1 MTVAVIVVNWNG
13 GTLLRR
19 CLEAL
24 ARQTHPADRIIVV
37 DNASTDDSLER
48 AEPFLGG
55 AQVIRLNEN
64 VGFARANNLAAAAA
78 ADFDA
83 LALLN
88 PDAFADARWLEA
100 LVGAAER
107 HPVYGSFASQM
118 RLAATPEI
126 LDGAGDAYHVSGRA
140 WRRGYGSSAADWPA
154 HDAEVF
160 APCAAAA
167 LYRRSAFDDVRGFDE
182 RYFCYFEDVDLGFRL
197 RLKGHP
203 CLYVHDA
210 KVDHVSSALTGRRS
224 DFSTYHGER
233 NIVWTY
239 LKDMPGWLLWW
250 YLPQHIVLNLVSL
263 VFYASRGQAGV
274 VWRAKLDAIRSLPAI
289 IRERGEVQRSRRV
302 DVDVVRRALTHG
314 MTGPYLRRYSSSV
327 EQPVP

>member
-24 ARQTHPADRIIVV
+24 AGQTRPADRVIVV
-37 DNASTDDSLER
+37 DNASTDGSLER

-55 AQVIRLNEN
+55 VQVIRLNEN

-78 ADFDA
+78 AGFDA

-88 PDAFADARWLEA
+88 PDAFADTRWLEA

-107 HPVYGSFASQM
+107 NPAYGSFASQM

-140 WRRGYGSSAADWPA
+140 WRSGYGLSAAEWPP
-154 HDAEVF
+154 HDADVF

-167 LYRRSAFDDVRGFDE
+167 LYRRSAFDDVQGFDE

-197 RLKGHP
+197 RLKGYP

-233 NIVWTY
+233 NMVWTF
-239 LKDMPGWLLWW
+239 LKDMPGYLLWW
-250 YLPQHIVLNLVSL
+250 YFPQHIVLNLASL
-263 VFYASRGQAGV
+263 AFYVSRGQARV
-274 VWRAKLDAIRSLPAI
+274 VWRAKLDAISVLPAV
-289 IRERGEVQRSRRV
+289 IRQRSEVQRSRRV
-302 DVDVVRRALTHG
+302 SVAVLRRAFTHG
-314 MTGPYLRRYSSSV
+314 VMAPYLRRYSSSAQ
-327 EQPVP
+327 QPVP

>member
-24 ARQTHPADRIIVV
+24 ASQTRSADRVIVV

-48 AEPFLGG
+48 AEPFLDGV
-55 AQVIRLNEN
+55 QVIRLNEN
-64 VGFARANNLAAAAA
+64 VGFARANNLAAGATLG
-78 ADFDA
+78 FDA

-100 LVGAAER
+100 LVEAAER
-107 HPVYGSFASQM
+107 HPAYGSFASQM
-118 RLAATPEI
+118 RLAASPDV

-140 WRRGYGSSAADWPA
+140 WRSGYGSPAATWPA

-167 LYRRSAFDDVRGFDE
+167 LYRRSAFDDVQGFDE

-197 RLKGHP
+197 QLKGYP

-210 KVDHVSSALTGRRS
+210 KVDHVSSGLTGRRS

-233 NIVWTY
+233 NMVWTFV
-239 LKDMPGWLLWW
+239 KDMPGHLLWW
-250 YLPQHIVLNLVSL
+250 YLPQHLVLNLVSL

-274 VWRAKLDAIRSLPAI
+274 VWRAKLDAVRALPAV
-289 IRERGEVQRSRRV
+289 IRQRGEVQRSRRV
-302 DVDVVRRALTHG
+302 GVDVLRRAFTHG
-314 MTGPYLRRYSSSV
+314 VMAPYLRRYSSSAR
-327 EQPVP
+327 QPVP

>member
-24 ARQTHPADRIIVV
+24 AGQTRRADRVIVV
-37 DNASTDDSLER
+37 DNASTDDSLEQ
-48 AEPFLGG
+48 ATSCLDGV
-55 AQVIRLNEN
+55 QLIRLNEN

-78 ADFDA
+78 AGFDA

-88 PDAFADARWLEA
+88 PDAFPDARWLEA

-107 HPVYGSFASQM
+107 HPAYGSFASQM
-118 RLAATPEI
+118 RLAASPEI

-140 WRRGYGSSAADWPA
+140 WRSGYGSPAATWPP
-154 HDAEVF
+154 HDTEVF

-167 LYRRSAFDDVRGFDE
+167 LYRRSAFEDVQGFDE
-182 RYFCYFEDVDLGFRL
+182 RFFCYFEDVDLGFRL
-197 RLKGHP
+197 RLKGYP

-233 NIVWTY
+233 NMVWTFV
-239 LKDMPGWLLWW
+239 KDMPGYLLWW
-250 YLPQHIVLNLVSL
+250 YLPQHLALNLVAL
-263 VFYASRGQAGV
+263 VFFVSRGQGGV
-274 VWRAKLDAIRSLPAI
+274 VWRAKWDAVRALPAVI
-289 IRERGEVQRSRRV
+289 KQRREVQRSRRV
-302 DVDVVRRALTHG
+302 GVDVLRRVFTHG
-314 MTGPYLRRYSSSV
+314 VMGPYLRRYSSSAGQV
-327 EQPVP
+327 AP